1 MYMYMYVCITIR
13 NGVHVHEMSSFKS
26 DALLKNY
33 VMTNIAKFWLFV
45 IQKQILIK
53 QHATYKKQ
61 VTRNMTGTP

>member
-33 VMTNIAKFWLFV
+33 VMTNIVNPKA
-45 IQKQILIK
+45 
-53 QHATYKKQ
+53 
-61 VTRNMTGTP
+61 NSN